1 MPGIRSECHILIF
14 SPRVIHVQEGSELLV
29 QNLIYLQLFANNLPN
44 VFTHGVIS
52 LSLCQNEWRYHLKT
66 TQLPVRGGEVWS
78 QEI

>member
-1 MPGIRSECHILIF
+1 M
-14 SPRVIHVQEGSELLV
+14 
-29 QNLIYLQLFANNLPN
+29 FANNLPN
-44 VFTHGVIS
+44 TFTHGVIS